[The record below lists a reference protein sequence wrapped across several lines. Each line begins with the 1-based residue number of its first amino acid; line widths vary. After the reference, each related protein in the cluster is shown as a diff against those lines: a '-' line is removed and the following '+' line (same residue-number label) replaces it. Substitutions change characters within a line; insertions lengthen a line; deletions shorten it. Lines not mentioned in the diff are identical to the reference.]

1 MIDALPLILLCG
13 GMMILL
19 AAVSFFSKNYS
30 LNRIKS
36 KEVGDGQH
44 GTARWATK
52 KEIAQAYQHIP
63 FTPALWRSKKNLPQ
77 PDQQGLVVGCNRAG
91 KKITALVDTGD
102 VHCMMIGAAGVGK
115 TAYFLYPNVEYA
127 FASGMSIIVTDT
139 KGDIFRNHAGVAA
152 KYYDYDVSVLDLRNP
167 MRSGGFNML
176 YLVNRYMDEYLS
188 DSTNIPA
195 RAKAERYA
203 KITAKTI
210 IFSDGEDSNGYGQ
223 NSFFYDAAEGLLTAT
238 ILLIAEFCPP
248 QHRHIVSVFKIIQE
262 LLEPVEK
269 NKPNRFQV
277 LMQMLPPEHKA
288 KWFAGA
294 ALSSAGQAMQSVL
307 STAMA
312 RLNSFLDSELESI
325 LCFQTD
331 IDAERF
337 CKHKSAIFLV
347 MPEEFNT
354 RYFLI
359 SLIVQQLYREILSV
373 ADEHGGKLLN
383 RAIMYLDEFGTIPKI
398 DSAEMMFSASR
409 SRRVSMVPI
418 IQSLAQLNKNYGR
431 EGASIILDNC
441 QDTIFGGFAPNS
453 DTAETLSKSL
463 GNQTVL
469 SGSVSTG
476 KNDPSQSLQMI
487 SRPLMTTDELK
498 SLPKGNFIVTKT
510 GTHPMR
516 TKLELFFKWGITF
529 DAPYEMA
536 ERPGREVAYAS
547 AGELAAAIREK
558 YPQKKKSPPQ
568 PVPQEENAQLDAK
581 PAVRVK

>member
-1 MIDALPLILLCG
+1 
-13 GMMILL
+13 MMLLL
-19 AAVSFFSKNYS
+19 AVASFFSKNYS

-36 KEVGDGQH
+36 KTVGDGQH

-52 KEIAQAYQHIP
+52 REIAAIYRHVP
-63 FTPALWRSKKNLPQ
+63 FTPALWRNRERLPSVE
-77 PDQQGLVVGCNRAG
+77 QQGLVVGCNRAG
-91 KKITALVDTGD
+91 KKVTALVDTGD
-102 VHCMMIGAAGVGK
+102 IHCVMIGAAGVGK
-115 TAYFLYPNVEYA
+115 TAYFLYPNLEYA
-127 FASGMSIIVTDT
+127 CASGMSFLTTDT
-139 KGDIFRNHAGVAA
+139 KADLFRNYAGVAA
-152 KYYDYDVSVLDLRNP
+152 NHYGYEVSVLDLRNP
-167 MRSGGFNML
+167 MRSGGFNMI
-176 YLVNRYMDEYLS
+176 YLVNRYMDEYLR
-188 DSTNIPA
+188 DATNIPA

-210 IFSDGEDSNGYGQ
+210 IFSEGEDSSGYGQ

-238 ILLIAEFCPP
+238 ILLVAEFCAPEE
-248 QHRHIVSVFKIIQE
+248 RHIVSVFKIIQE

-269 NKPNRFQV
+269 GQPSRFQQ
-277 LMQMLPPEHKA
+277 LMQLLPPDHKA

-337 CKHKSAIFLV
+337 CKRKSAIFLV

-373 ADEHGGKLLN
+373 ADEHSGKLPN
-383 RAIMYLDEFGTIPKI
+383 RVMMYLDEFGTIPKI
-398 DSAEMMFSASR
+398 NSAEMMFSASR

-418 IQSLAQLNKNYGR
+418 IQSLAQLQKSYGK

-469 SGSVSTG
+469 SGNVTTG
-476 KNDPSQSLQMI
+476 KKDPSQSLQMI
-487 SRPLMTTDELK
+487 GRPLMSSDQLK
-498 SLPKGNFIVTKT
+498 SLPKGSFIVTKT
-510 GTHPMR
+510 GAHPMK
-516 TKLELFFKWGITF
+516 TTLELFFKWGITF
-529 DAPYEMA
+529 DAPYEIA
-536 ERPGREVAYAS
+536 ERASREVRYAS
-547 AGELAAAIREK
+547 ADALKSVILERYPPTKKTRRSTPPKEK
-558 YPQKKKSPPQ
+558 QAEEKPP
-568 PVPQEENAQLDAK
+568 
-581 PAVRVK
+581 VRVD